1 MISGFYKAAYPRRIK
16 MRAPL
21 GNLFQED
28 EAEEINMTPMLDVV
42 FIMLIFFI
50 VTASFVKEAGIDVNR
65 PEAATAVKKE
75 RANILVAI
83 SDTGEIWINK
93 RQIDVRAVQANIE
106 RLKAENPQGSVVIQA
121 DKKATTEMLIKVMD
135 ASRAAGAFDVSIAAQ
150 DAS

>member
-1 MISGFYKAAYPRRIK
+1 

-21 GNLFQED
+21 AKVFQE
-28 EAEEINMTPMLDVV
+28 EETEEINMTPMLDVV

-65 PEAATAVKKE
+65 PEAATAVKKD

-83 SDTGEIWINK
+83 SEKGEVWINK
-93 RQIDVRAVQANIE
+93 RQVDIRAVQANIE

-121 DKKATTEMLIKVMD
+121 DKKATTDTLIKVMD
-135 ASRAAGAFDVSIAAQ
+135 AARAAGAYDVSIAAQ
-150 DAS
+150 EA